1 MLVRSLV
8 TLLVMS
14 LVTRQGTPGRQDFRR
29 FMELALVVFVTLL
42 GMPLVTGQGIP
53 GRQDFRRF
61 VNVEVLGIGR
71 MGLRGQMGL
80 REVEGTERM
89 LMRAREDPPQPEPD
103 NPIPATAANGAGLP
117 EGAAI
122 ARRQLSRRE
131 AAAPIDVSRRGTIR
145 AVSRREPVNPR
156 RREAEQAVAVAPYA
170 GDGPGE
176 TKERNGR
183 HGPRE

>member
-1 MLVRSLV
+1 MVLVRSLV

-29 FMELALVVFVTLL
+29 L
-42 GMPLVTGQGIP
+42 
-53 GRQDFRRF
+53 

-80 REVEGTERM
+80 REVEGTERL

-122 ARRQLSRRE
+122 ASRQRVRLE
-131 AAAPIDVSRRGTIR
+131 ATAPKQLIRRGTLR
-145 AVSRREPVNPR
+145 AVLP
-156 RREAEQAVAVAPYA
+156 A
-170 GDGPGE
+170 GAG
-176 TKERNGR
+176 
-183 HGPRE
+183 